1 MSNHYFIVLF
11 GLMMFAQI
19 RALQMVKTRN
29 DPVAAVYAPVVNAP
43 APARKRAAKPPQA
56 TDAAPA
62 VLTKI
67 DPEYSQ
73 AARTAQVSGMVV
85 LQLVVTAEGK
95 PDQIKLIKSAGYGL
109 DEQSIK
115 ALKQWT
121 FTPGMRHGKPV
132 SIYAT
137 VDFNF
142 KFGPSKRLPPISPVL
157 PHSPG

>member
-1 MSNHYFIVLF
+1 MLYHGTVSNHYFIVLF
-11 GLMMFAQI
+11 ALMVFAQI

-67 DPEYSQ
+67 DPEIDPEYSQ
-73 AARTAQVSGMVV
+73 AARAAQVSGMVV

-95 PDQIKLIKSAGYGL
+95 PAQIKLIKSAGYGL
-109 DEQSIK
+109 DEQSVK
-115 ALKQWT
+115 AVKQWT
-121 FTPGMRHGKPV
+121 FIPGIRHGKPTPM
-132 SIYAT
+132 YAT
-137 VDFNF
+137 VEVTF
-142 KFGPSKRLPPISPVL
+142 KLCCPIR
-157 PHSPG
+157 